1 MAAQGGRRSS
11 QHRAN
16 ELESNFSS
24 DGMRGKRES
33 RERPRTARSTST
45 TDHHTTLRNL
55 LYKKC
60 VHTSSHAR
68 VCQRERRARGR
79 SRERCGARRKKQRTD
94 AMRRPVMLLLALLA
108 TTAQVS
114 GWTVH
119 PIHKPASSRASASS
133 TTAMRFSGTIQCRAP
148 PAALAIGF
156 LGGPLVG
163 GLMTYLIL
171 GKLGLYQLAPLKD
184 IGRLSLA
191 TAPEAHLGFRF

>member
-1 MAAQGGRRSS
+1 
-11 QHRAN
+11 
-16 ELESNFSS
+16 
-24 DGMRGKRES
+24 
-33 RERPRTARSTST
+33 
-45 TDHHTTLRNL
+45 
-55 LYKKC
+55 
-60 VHTSSHAR
+60 
-68 VCQRERRARGR
+68 
-79 SRERCGARRKKQRTD
+79 
-94 AMRRPVMLLLALLA
+94 MRRPVMLLLALLA

-171 GKLGLYQLAPLKD
+171 GKLGLYQLAPLKE

-191 TAPEAHLGFRF
+191 TAPEAHLGVRFELIGQFYLSGMQTTEWIPAFCGDALHSSWCAAAGL